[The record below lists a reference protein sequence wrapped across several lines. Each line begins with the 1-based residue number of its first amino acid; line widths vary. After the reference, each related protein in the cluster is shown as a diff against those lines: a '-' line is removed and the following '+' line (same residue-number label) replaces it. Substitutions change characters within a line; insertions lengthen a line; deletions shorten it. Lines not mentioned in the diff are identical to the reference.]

1 MPKHQ
6 IINMYQTQKPP
17 NLKLKNSKVPV
28 VEEEEQKTCSDSNF
42 DKNDSMLNSSISCKF
57 QPKL

>member
-1 MPKHQ
+1 
-6 IINMYQTQKPP
+6 MYQTQKPP